1 MAWRSPALSGAFRR
15 VGSGPVTGAVASS
28 LSGARAGVASFGPAG
43 LWTARSPAPDVTSRE
58 PCALFSLAARALVL
72 PSFLAAALFRSH
84 FGSRY
89 DHALGSS
96 VPLRERGVHARI
108 S

>member
-58 PCALFSLAARALVL
+58 PCAPFSRAARALDR
-72 PSFLAAALFRSH
+72 PAFLAGDRFDARFGARS
-84 FGSRY
+84 R
-89 DHALGSS
+89 HALGR
-96 VPLRERGVHARI
+96 PATRRERGVHPRL